1 MSRIHSSAPSCGASV
16 SVLQS
21 RRARRVA
28 TGVARAAALVVVAV
42 AAGACNNKRVARI
55 EPTSVTDLSGGWND
69 ADSRLVANELIEQS
83 LTAPWVK
90 RYADTHGGEAP
101 TVIVG
106 GFGNRTME
114 HIPVNTFVRDLE
126 RAFVNSG
133 AVRVV
138 ASADERQVV
147 RAERED
153 QQAHATADSRA
164 RLAREQGAAYMLE
177 GEVQG
182 IEDAEGREK
191 IVYYQ
196 VDAALV
202 DLESNAKVWVGQ
214 HKIKK
219 YIDRRRIGW

>member
-1 MSRIHSSAPSCGASV
+1 MPRTSPLPRHASARSAARPARRG
-16 SVLQS
+16 
-21 RRARRVA
+21 RHRARTV
-28 TGVARAAALVVVAV
+28 VIAALLVVA
-42 AAGACNNKRVARI
+42 AACNNKRVSRI
-55 EPTSVTDLSGGWND
+55 EPTSVTDLSGRWND

-83 LTAPWVK
+83 LGGAWSK
-90 RYADTHGGEAP
+90 RYAEAHGGQAP

-114 HIPVNTFVRDLE
+114 HIPVGTFVKDLE

-138 ASADERQVV
+138 ADAGERQEV

-153 QQAHATADSRA
+153 QQANATADSRA
-164 RLAREQGAAYMLE
+164 RLAREQGANYMLQ
-177 GEVQG
+177 GEVQA

-191 IVYYQ
+191 VVYYQ

>member
-1 MSRIHSSAPSCGASV
+1 MYAPST
-16 SVLQS
+16 
-21 RRARRVA
+21 RPARRLA
-28 TGVARAAALVVVAV
+28 IITARAAALAHL
-42 AAGACNNKRVARI
+42 ATALAACNNKRVARI
-55 EPTSVTDLSGGWND
+55 EPTSVTDLSGRWND
-69 ADSRLVANELIEQS
+69 ADSRLVANQLIEQS
-83 LTAPWVK
+83 LAAPWAK
-90 RYADTHGGEAP
+90 RYADTHGGQP
-101 TVIVG
+101 PSVIVG

-114 HIPVNTFVRDLE
+114 HIPVNTFVNDLE

-138 ASADERQVV
+138 ASAEERQVV

-153 QQAHATADSRA
+153 QQANATADSRA
-164 RLAREQGAAYMLE
+164 RLAREQGATYMLQ
-177 GEVQG
+177 GEVQS

-191 IVYYQ
+191 VVYYQ